1 MSEMIQ
7 MVILAVV
14 QGLTEFLPVS
24 SSGHLVLAK
33 ELLGFEAMSGLGV
46 ELLLH
51 GGTLVAVLL
60 FYRKLIAEIV
70 AGLFQRKAEAWRFAI
85 AVVISMIPA
94 VVLGL
99 LFKDQLEATAETPVF
114 VCCALLFTGLLL
126 LATRKW
132 GHQEQ
137 GRDVSPLRGLLMGV
151 AQAVAM
157 LPGVSRSG
165 STIAMS
171 RFLGVASDKA
181 AAFSFLMVVPVIIA
195 GNLYEL
201 LKVMTGEETGAFNGL
216 TWPLGLVGFVVAAVV
231 GYASVAWMVRLL
243 NRNAFWR
250 FGFYC
255 LALGLAGLAYFLFIH

>member
-1 MSEMIQ
+1 MHDLLQ
-7 MVILAVV
+7 MALLAVV

-33 ELLGFEAMSGLGV
+33 HLLGFKALSGLGV

-51 GGTLVAVLL
+51 AGTLLAVLIY
-60 FYRKLIAEIV
+60 YRRLIAETV
-70 AGLFQRKAEAWRFAI
+70 LGLLRREGEAWRFAFAI
-85 AVVISMIPA
+85 GLSMIPA
-94 VVLGL
+94 VILGL
-99 LFKDQLEATAETPVF
+99 LFEDRLEALAESPRF

-126 LATRKW
+126 LATRLF
-132 GHQEQ
+132 GRDD

-171 RFLGVASDKA
+171 RFLGVAADKA
-181 AAFSFLMVVPVIIA
+181 AAFSFLMVVPVILG
-195 GNLYEL
+195 GNLLHL
-201 LKVMTGEETGAFNGL
+201 LKALLKHDNGAFTGL
-216 TWPLGLVGFVVAAVV
+216 TWPMGLLGFGLSALVG
-231 GYASVAWMVRLL
+231 YLSVAWMVRLL
-243 NRNAFWR
+243 SRHCFWR

-255 LALGLAGLAYFLFIH
+255 LAIGGGGLLWFLLRA